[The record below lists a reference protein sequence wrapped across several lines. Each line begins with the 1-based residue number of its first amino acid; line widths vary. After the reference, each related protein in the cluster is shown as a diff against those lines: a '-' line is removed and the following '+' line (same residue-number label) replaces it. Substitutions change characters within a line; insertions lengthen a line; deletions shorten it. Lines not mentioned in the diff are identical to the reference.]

1 MFLFLFDLLC
11 ANALRRWLGTLAWT
25 KFLRLFIKRLGTKWH
40 RSDLELALFEVPV
53 REPINHSNHVEF
65 GEFAVFV
72 PLQSGFSL
80 H

>member
-1 MFLFLFDLLC
+1 
-11 ANALRRWLGTLAWT
+11 LR
-25 KFLRLFIKRLGTKWH
+25 FFIKRLGTKWH